1 MYEVMAKPI
10 EETPVLTGKDAENFL
25 KRMKETHK
33 VSREEYERIMRTYE
47 RFEKITD
54 WS

>member
-1 MYEVMAKPI
+1 MATPI
-10 EETPVLTGKDAENFL
+10 EETPILRGKDAENFL
-25 KRMKETHK
+25 KRMKENHK
-33 VSREEYERIMRTYE
+33 VSKEEYDEIMSVYE

>member
-1 MYEVMAKPI
+1 MAKPI
-10 EETPVLTGKDAENFL
+10 EETPILRGKDAENFM
-25 KRMKETHK
+25 KRMKENHK
-33 VSREEYERIMRTYE
+33 VSKEEYDEIMRTYE

>member
-1 MYEVMAKPI
+1 MAKPI
-10 EETPVLTGKDAENFL
+10 EETPILRGKDAENFL
-25 KRMKETHK
+25 KRMKENHK
-33 VSREEYERIMRTYE
+33 VSKEEYDEIMRTYE